1 MTFLNAPD
9 RARPNYR
16 ARRISLGR
24 VFGYVANLTHLG
36 CIFFMTNILFSS
48 DTVVVDLNVVSQ
60 KQLFQ
65 DMAKRIIEAHDL
77 SVASRDIVSAAV
89 ERERLG
95 STGVGNGVALPHAR
109 IDGIDQVIAG
119 FARLTE
125 PMDFDSVDGR
135 PVDLVAF
142 LLAPSEAAGAH
153 LRALARVSRQLRRE
167 ENRARLRTAPDALS
181 VFTILSDDPLDQAAA

>member
-1 MTFLNAPD
+1 MGEFL
-9 RARPNYR
+9 Y
-16 ARRISLGR
+16 
-24 VFGYVANLTHLG
+24 
-36 CIFFMTNILFSS
+36 SS
-48 DTVVVDLNVVSQ
+48 ESVIVDLSISSQ

-65 DMAKRIIEAHDL
+65 EMAKAIIDANGLD
-77 SVASRDIVSAAV
+77 VVVRDIVSAAV

-109 IDGIDQVIAG
+109 IDGIDQVMVG

-125 PMDFDSVDGR
+125 PLDFDSVDNR

-142 LLAPSEAAGAH
+142 LLAPSDAAGAH

-167 ENRARLRTAPDALS
+167 EKRAKLRAAPDAQSL
-181 VFTILSDDPLDQAAA
+181 FTLLTSDQLEADAA

>member
-1 MTFLNAPD
+1 MSDL
-9 RARPNYR
+9 
-16 ARRISLGR
+16 
-24 VFGYVANLTHLG
+24 
-36 CIFFMTNILFSS
+36 LFSLEA
-48 DTVVVDLNVVSQ
+48 VVVDLSVVSQ

-65 DMAKRIIEAHDL
+65 DIATRLISAHDL
-77 SVASRDIVSAAV
+77 NVTCRDIVAAAV

-109 IDGIDQVIAG
+109 IEGIDNVIAG
-119 FARLTE
+119 FARLSE

-142 LLAPSEAAGAH
+142 LLAPADAAGAH

-167 ENRARLRTAPDALS
+167 ENRSRLRAAPDALS
-181 VFTILSDDPLDQAAA
+181 VFTILSDGPLKHEAA

>member
-1 MTFLNAPD
+1 MSD
-9 RARPNYR
+9 
-16 ARRISLGR
+16 G
-24 VFGYVANLTHLG
+24 
-36 CIFFMTNILFSS
+36 LFSS
-48 DTVVVDLNVVSQ
+48 ESVVVDLNIGSQ

-65 DMAKRIIEAHDL
+65 DMALRLIAAHGL
-77 SVASRDIVSAAV
+77 KIPCRDIVAAAI

-109 IDGIDQVIAG
+109 IDGLDHVVAG

-142 LLAPSEAAGAH
+142 LLAPADAAGAH

-167 ENRARLRTAPDALS
+167 EKRSKLRAAPDAISL
-181 VFTILSDDPLDQAAA
+181 FTILSDETAASAAA

>member
-1 MTFLNAPD
+1 MTE
-9 RARPNYR
+9 
-16 ARRISLGR
+16 
-24 VFGYVANLTHLG
+24 V
-36 CIFFMTNILFSS
+36 LFSAEA
-48 DTVVVDLNVVSQ
+48 VVVDLTIVSQ

-65 DMAKRIIEAHDL
+65 DMATRIIAAHGLD
-77 SVASRDIVSAAV
+77 VAGRDVVAAAM

-109 IDGIDQVIAG
+109 IEGIEKVVAG
-119 FARLTE
+119 FARLSE

-142 LLAPSEAAGAH
+142 LLAPADAAGAH

-167 ENRARLRTAPDALS
+167 ENRTRLRSAPDALS
-181 VFTILSDDPLDQAAA
+181 VFTILSDDPLKSEAA

>member
-1 MTFLNAPD
+1 MAE
-9 RARPNYR
+9 
-16 ARRISLGR
+16 
-24 VFGYVANLTHLG
+24 V
-36 CIFFMTNILFSS
+36 LFSAE
-48 DTVVVDLNVVSQ
+48 TVVVDLTIVSQ

-65 DMAKRIIEAHDL
+65 DIATRIIAAHDL
-77 SVASRDIVSAAV
+77 DVACRDVVAAAM

-109 IDGIDQVIAG
+109 IDGIETVVAG
-119 FARLTE
+119 FARLAE

-142 LLAPSEAAGAH
+142 LLAPADAAGAH

-167 ENRARLRTAPDALS
+167 ENRARLRSAPDALS
-181 VFTILSDDPLDQAAA
+181 VFTILSDDPLKSAA